1 MSGDTATAED
11 CCIALDEKS
20 NELWVFLS
28 TPADGSVSYNNL
40 SPKDR
45 KTFAASR
52 ALELKNLF
60 DLGAYRILSLEDS
73 LAFRAKYPEYVL
85 PSKWVDRW
93 KPTDDGGAKAKS
105 RIVILGFKDPHVL
118 QLERSA
124 PTPTHEAFTTTLQA
138 FASMKR
144 EAWSSDIKNAFGQSM
159 KTTRR
164 QPLAASLPSGM
175 YEAGY
180 DLDPRQVLLCE
191 TEVYGLISG
200 PSWLRQSLV
209 ADFEALGYR
218 RNQYDKCVMTLPSQ
232 AGSGSYTNEGI
243 VLIEVD
249 DLLEGGGPAHREQ
262 MKKFYAKY
270 QCGKCK

>member
-1 MSGDTATAED
+1 
-11 CCIALDEKS
+11 
-20 NELWVFLS
+20 
-28 TPADGSVSYNNL
+28 
-40 SPKDR
+40 
-45 KTFAASR
+45 
-52 ALELKNLF
+52 
-60 DLGAYRILSLEDS
+60 
-73 LAFRAKYPEYVL
+73 
-85 PSKWVDRW
+85 
-93 KPTDDGGAKAKS
+93 
-105 RIVILGFKDPHVL
+105 
-118 QLERSA
+118 
-124 PTPTHEAFTTTLQA
+124 
-138 FASMKR
+138 
-144 EAWSSDIKNAFGQSM
+144 
-159 KTTRR
+159 
-164 QPLAASLPSGM
+164 M

-270 QCGKCK
+270 QCGKCKRLLDLGDEGTLISGIRVIQKKDHSFIWHMLSLIHI